1 MDCFLYDRDLRL
13 KRVKELAGNEDFP
26 GIEIKNLELK

>member
-1 MDCFLYDRDLRL
+1 MIETSVL
-13 KRVKELAGNEDFP
+13 RVKELAGNEDFP